1 MERTKENMKIERGI
15 TLIALIITIILML
28 ILAGVV
34 LSLTIGKNGIFK
46 TAKYAVEEQ
55 KIAEITEQLELKKG
69 LIGVNNGGEVNTEEY
84 LNYIQEEG
92 NLNNKITQIEKIDE
106 TNTLIIVD
114 GAYEYLLQQEKN
126 GNLLIIY
133 QGKESII
140 DRNLPKGTIT
150 VDSGFGTKT
159 NCSFTVGLSIN
170 LTDEDSG
177 VDTKNSKYIWNTSPS
192 EIGITSSEWD
202 NANAVE
208 TAQNILTKD
217 INKVESWYLH
227 VLVVDN
233 AKNKVEVIS
242 NEIKVVANKHSHTSG
257 CYITKTCSTA
267 LVVRLDGT
275 WDFLFKCRESRSRI
289 HMGKWIGRI

>member
-1 MERTKENMKIERGI
+1 MKKQRGI

-217 INKVESWYLH
+217 INAVGSWYLH
-227 VLVVDN
+227 VLVVDK

-242 NEIKVVANKHSHTSG
+242 NEIKTEANKHSHKAN
-257 CYITKTCSTA
+257 CYTTRTCSTA
-267 LVVRLDGT
+267 TITGVYSEENYNWR
-275 WDFLFKCRESRSRI
+275 CNQSRSYI
-289 HMGKWIGRI
+289 CMGRWKNN

>member
-1 MERTKENMKIERGI
+1 MRKQKGI

-242 NEIKVVANKHSHTSG
+242 N
-257 CYITKTCSTA
+257 
-267 LVVRLDGT
+267 
-275 WDFLFKCRESRSRI
+275 
-289 HMGKWIGRI
+289 